1 MGKKNFST
9 ESMDSLMDTLTAPV
23 STSSTPSTKESLSS
37 SQRSS
42 RGRPTSQEKKEP
54 LSTTMDADLVAKL
67 RFISKK
73 HDIPVTDLLHKAATV
88 LVKSYEKKNGVI
100 RLNKKEKGD
109 IDSILGI

>member
-23 STSSTPSTKESLSS
+23 STPSTPSTKESLSS